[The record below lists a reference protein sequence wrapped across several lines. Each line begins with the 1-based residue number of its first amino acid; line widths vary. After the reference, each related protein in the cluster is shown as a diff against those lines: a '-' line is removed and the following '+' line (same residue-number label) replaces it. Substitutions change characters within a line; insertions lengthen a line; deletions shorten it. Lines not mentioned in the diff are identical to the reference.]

1 MTHDRAQRPDQGGDS
16 GEGQHRPMG
25 GSLPDIRAQN
35 GGTYFL
41 GRYRIVDE
49 IGIGG
54 MASVHLARMDGP
66 GGFQKWIA
74 IKKIHPHLVEDESF
88 VQMFLDEARVAAR
101 ISHPNVATVFD
112 LGKHEETYWIAME
125 YLHGEPLREVMRRTE
140 ELGTAMPPEI
150 ACRVIADAA
159 EGLHAAHELLGKNGE
174 KLGLVH
180 RDVTPHN
187 LFVTYDGVTKVVD
200 FGIAKF
206 SSRMSHTRAGTL
218 KGKLAYMSPEQVH
231 GEGIDRRTD
240 IFALGVVLWELT
252 TGQRLFRME
261 SDLDTLAK
269 VQECNVP
276 RPSTLI
282 RGYPVDLEKIVMKAL
297 SKNRGERFRTARELS
312 RALQS
317 LLMRRGLFIA
327 SDEVAAYTQ
336 SIFNDRIQ
344 KREAH
349 LRWAAEVTSTI
360 NVDQLLSKPKL
371 GPEFTG
377 ASDVQP
383 QAKAGGV
390 RPAAGMP
397 AAPITGPMAEPE
409 HGQPQRGYGG
419 SPSIPDDMK
428 STGPSLATQQRGG
441 PPRPSG
447 RANANANANA
457 NQGPPRPAA
466 GMAPPPP
473 TVQQPQRHDQHD
485 QHDEDEEHPA
495 DGDGPTIQAMAPIA
509 DPLPPLHMGH
519 AREPMRS
526 EPPTLMVEGMPQSQ
540 NDGPTMMAGPAARA
554 HMIAQAAA
562 LSSDEV
568 VALEPDDDLEEED
581 QDETMVGN
589 MGQHER
595 REPNPLQA
603 PPTFPQPAPA
613 AGRASSSPGPG
624 LGGPPSAAGSQR
636 RPPPPNFNSTQA
648 LAGGSVPPMLNPLGY
663 PQQPQQHQHQQQQ
676 PQHQQHHQQ
685 GYGPAHTGEVSFNE
699 TLGMPQGHSHNQG
712 ANSGRGGMMG
722 GQGHDPND
730 FRMMQ
735 NQPQDF
741 VPRSG
746 PSPTGPS
753 GEFIPRQS
761 QNRMQPTIPRVAAP
775 TYDNRTMTAQRYKR
789 RPPMWVVA
797 ALSCSIA
804 LLIAGVV
811 IAIVSSTSSTAK
823 QPTPGSTVGA
833 AGSAVPAPGT
843 PTAGAAGAG
852 ANSAGPFSSARAAFN
867 NVVSPQPGSLA
878 PPPGSP
884 PGAVTAPPAM
894 TAAATPEAPAV
905 PVQTT
910 LVAAAAPPPIAA
922 VPAVA
927 PAVPAAAPPPAA
939 AAAAAPAAPVFK
951 PAAAPAAPPVAA
963 AAPPPATAKK
973 PTALGAITVVCM
985 PKCDQIIDN
994 GASLGPGHI
1003 FNRPVPSGRHVLQ
1016 LSAPNGARKNLV
1028 VEVVPEQTKEVRMS
1042 MDK

>member
-1 MTHDRAQRPDQGGDS
+1 MNHDRAERPDPSQGSDPS
-16 GEGQHRPMG
+16 PDRPRPMG
-25 GSLPDIRAQN
+25 GSLPDIRAQQG

-66 GGFQKWIA
+66 GGFQKWVA

-112 LGKHEETYWIAME
+112 LGKHDDTYWIAME

-159 EGLHAAHELLGKNGE
+159 EGLHAAHELLGKAGE

-297 SKNRGERFRTARELS
+297 AKNRGERFRTAREFS

-349 LRWAAEVTSTI
+349 LRWASEVTSTI
-360 NVDQLLSKPKL
+360 NIDQLLTKPKL
-371 GPEFTG
+371 GPEFTN
-377 ASDVQP
+377 SELQS
-383 QAKAGGV
+383 QKGGPGPV

-397 AAPITGPMAEPE
+397 VADAAEPPT
-409 HGQPQRGYGG
+409 QPPPAYANQQQPNQARAHALQQ
-419 SPSIPDDMK
+419 
-428 STGPSLATQQRGG
+428 TGPSVATNVVAPQPSRV
-441 PPRPSG
+441 PP
-447 RANANANANA
+447 AA
-457 NQGPPRPAA
+457 PRPAA
-466 GMAPPPP
+466 GIPAATMQSAERGFPLPPPP
-473 TVQQPQRHDQHD
+473 DPEL
-485 QHDEDEEHPA
+485 EDEHPA
-495 DGDGPTIQAMAPIA
+495 DGDGPTIQA
-509 DPLPPLHMGH
+509 LPPMVEEYMGPSLGPSLPPH
-519 AREPMRS
+519 GRS
-526 EPPTLMVEGMPQSQ
+526 EPPTISESGAGAPRKLVGNHDSMTTGSNDVPTVMSSPQTRSKMVGR
-540 NDGPTMMAGPAARA
+540 G
-554 HMIAQAAA
+554 
-562 LSSDEV
+562 SDPS
-568 VALEPDDDLEEED
+568 LDDTIDPDDLEDD
-581 QDETMVGN
+581 QDQTVVANTRAE
-589 MGQHER
+589 QAS
-595 REPNPLQA
+595 PLQA
-603 PPTFPQPAPA
+603 PPTFPQSTSPITSRPNGPSPLSPMPLGAPPQIARASPFAQTAQLGQQAPHYPPQQQHSGFPAP
-613 AGRASSSPGPG
+613 P
-624 LGGPPSAAGSQR
+624 LGGHSHS
-636 RPPPPNFNSTQA
+636 
-648 LAGGSVPPMLNPLGY
+648 
-663 PQQPQQHQHQQQQ
+663 
-676 PQHQQHHQQ
+676 
-685 GYGPAHTGEVSFNE
+685 GEISFAE
-699 TLGMPQGHSHNQG
+699 TLGMAQPM
-712 ANSGRGGMMG
+712 NSLSPLDPNVHAQG
-722 GQGHDPND
+722 GQMSNPGFDFGIPRSGQYPTGPND
-730 FRMMQ
+730 FNPRPSQRVVPTMGRM
-735 NQPQDF
+735 
-741 VPRSG
+741 G
-746 PSPTGPS
+746 
-753 GEFIPRQS
+753 
-761 QNRMQPTIPRVAAP
+761 AP
-775 TYDNRTMTAQRYKR
+775 AGTYDNRTMTAQRFKR

-811 IAIVSSTSSTAK
+811 IAIVSSTGTSTPK
-823 QPTPGSTVGA
+823 QGSVTVATGTA
-833 AGSAVPAPGT
+833 A
-843 PTAGAAGAG
+843 AAGASG
-852 ANSAGPFSSARAAFN
+852 GPFTTARAAFN
-867 NVVSPQPGSLA
+867 GVVNQPGSSITPA
-878 PPPGSP
+878 STPVVPASAAPGS
-884 PGAVTAPPAM
+884 APAPAM
-894 TAAATPEAPAV
+894 TAAADTASAPPSSAPNAASAVVNPATATIASKPAAPA
-905 PVQTT
+905 PQTT
-910 LVAAAAPPPIAA
+910 ASPVVATAK
-922 VPAVA
+922 PAVA
-927 PAVPAAAPPPAA
+927 
-939 AAAAAPAAPVFK
+939 APAQPQK
-951 PAAAPAAPPVAA
+951 PA
-963 AAPPPATAKK
+963 
-973 PTALGAITVVCM
+973 ALGAITVVCM

-1003 FNRPVPSGRHVLQ
+1003 FNRPVASGRHVLQ
-1016 LSAPNGARKNLV
+1016 LSAPNGQRKTLMV
-1028 VEVVPEQTKEVRMS
+1028 DVAPEQTKEVRMS
-1042 MDK
+1042 MDR

>member
-1 MTHDRAQRPDQGGDS
+1 MPYDRANRQDPNQGGDPP
-16 GEGQHRPMG
+16 GGNPADRGHGNHQQMG
-25 GSLPDIRAQN
+25 GSLPDIRAQG

-41 GRYRIVDE
+41 GRYRVVDE

-66 GGFQKWIA
+66 GGFQKWVA

-112 LGKHEETYWIAME
+112 LGKHEDTYWIAME

-206 SSRMSHTRAGTL
+206 ASRMSHTRAGTL

-269 VQECNVP
+269 VQECNVL

-297 SKNRGERFRTARELS
+297 AKNRGERFKTAREFS

-360 NVDQLLSKPKL
+360 NVEQLLSKPKL

-377 ASDVQP
+377 NSDVQA
-383 QAKAGGV
+383 QAKPGGV

-397 AAPITGPMAEPE
+397 VAPVMTGPMAEPE
-409 HGQPQRGYGG
+409 SSNGPTSQSSQSQSTGVARPGNV
-419 SPSIPDDMK
+419 PDDMK
-428 STGPSLATQQRGG
+428 ATGPSLATQARPMSSNTGGSAGQRAA
-441 PPRPSG
+441 PDPR
-447 RANANANANA
+447 RNANDPR
-457 NQGPPRPAA
+457 PPRPAA
-466 GMAPPPP
+466 GMAAAQARPQAPPA
-473 TVQQPQRHDQHD
+473 DD
-485 QHDEDEEHPA
+485 DDHPA
-495 DGDGPTIQAMAPIA
+495 DGDGPTIQALPPAVDAMPPMHMAPA
-509 DPLPPLHMGH
+509 PAPRPSH
-519 AREPMRS
+519 REPMRS
-526 EPPTLMVEGMPQSQ
+526 EPPTLMQADAMPSSQ
-540 NDGPTMMAGPAARA
+540 NDGPTMMAAPNARA
-554 HMIAQAAA
+554 AMIA
-562 LSSDEV
+562 LGSDEV
-568 VALEPDDDLEEED
+568 LAVDPDEGED
-581 QDETMVGN
+581 QDATMVAAL
-589 MGQHER
+589 R
-595 REPNPLQA
+595 AEPNPLQA
-603 PPTFPQPAPA
+603 PPTFPQVAPA
-613 AGRASSSPGPG
+613 AGRSSQSVP
-624 LGGPPSAAGSQR
+624 SQR
-636 RPPPPNFNSTQA
+636 RPPTTQA
-648 LAGGSVPPMLNPLGY
+648 YAQSPALSPQVPPMLSPLGFQQTQQHIQ
-663 PQQPQQHQHQQQQ
+663 PQQPQQPGAMHGQHDGGFDPMGGMQ
-676 PQHQQHHQQ
+676 PQ
-685 GYGPAHTGEVSFNE
+685 GPPSF
-699 TLGMPQGHSHNQG
+699 GHP
-712 ANSGRGGMMG
+712 
-722 GQGHDPND
+722 QGHDPND
-730 FRMMQ
+730 FGRGM
-735 NQPQDF
+735 QPQDF
-741 VPRSG
+741 NPRSG
-746 PSPTGPS
+746 PHPTGPS
-753 GEFIPRQS
+753 GDYIPRMS
-761 QNRMQPTIPRVAAP
+761 PRMQPTVGRMGAP
-775 TYDNRTMTAQRYKR
+775 TYDNRTMTADRYKR

-811 IAIVSSTSSTAK
+811 IAIVSSTS
-823 QPTPGSTVGA
+823 GS
-833 AGSAVPAPGT
+833 GT
-843 PTAGAAGAG
+843 PTPKTAGSGAPAPSSSGGAAAGASPAVAGAASG
-852 ANSAGPFSSARAAFN
+852 SGPFSSARTAFN
-867 NVVSPQPGSLA
+867 TAVGQPGSSTTPIPSPTT
-878 PPPGSP
+878 PP
-884 PGAVTAPPAM
+884 AALTAPPVM
-894 TAAATPEAPAV
+894 TAAADPAP
-905 PVQTT
+905 T
-910 LVAAAAPPPIAA
+910 APPVATT
-922 VPAVA
+922 PAVA
-927 PAVPAAAPPPAA
+927 AIAPAPSTVTPVAATPAPPAPPAAPVTPAPQPVAVATPRPTPAPQPVPAAVPPPAA
-939 AAAAAPAAPVFK
+939 AKK
-951 PAAAPAAPPVAA
+951 PA
-963 AAPPPATAKK
+963 
-973 PTALGAITVVCM
+973 ALGAITVVCM

-1003 FNRPVPSGRHVLQ
+1003 FNRPVPAGRHVLQ

-1028 VEVVPEQTKEVRMS
+1028 VEVAPEQTREVRMS
-1042 MDK
+1042 MEK

>member
-1 MTHDRAQRPDQGGDS
+1 
-16 GEGQHRPMG
+16 MG
-25 GSLPDIRAQN
+25 GSLPDIRAQG

-41 GRYRIVDE
+41 GRYRVVDE

-66 GGFQKWIA
+66 GGFQKWVA

-112 LGKHEETYWIAME
+112 LGKHEDTYWIAME

-206 SSRMSHTRAGTL
+206 ASRMSHTRAGTL

-269 VQECNVP
+269 VQECNVL

-297 SKNRGERFRTARELS
+297 AKNRGERFKTARELS

-360 NVDQLLSKPKL
+360 NVEQLLSKPKL

-377 ASDVQP
+377 NSDVQA
-383 QAKAGGV
+383 QAKPAGV

-397 AAPITGPMAEPE
+397 VAPMMTGPMAEPE
-409 HGQPQRGYGG
+409 G
-419 SPSIPDDMK
+419 SSGPTSQSQSTGLARPGNVPDDMK
-428 STGPSLATQQRGG
+428 ATGPSLATQARPPSTNSGGSGGQRNN
-441 PPRPSG
+441 S
-447 RANANANANA
+447 
-457 NQGPPRPAA
+457 PPRPAA
-466 GMAPPPP
+466 GMAATQPRPQAPPPAP
-473 TVQQPQRHDQHD
+473 ADD
-485 QHDEDEEHPA
+485 DDEEHPA
-495 DGDGPTIQAMAPIA
+495 DGDGPTIQA
-509 DPLPPLHMGH
+509 LPPAVDAMPPMHVAPARPSH
-519 AREPMRS
+519 REPMRS
-526 EPPTLMVEGMPQSQ
+526 EPPTLMQADAMPSSQ
-540 NDGPTMMAGPAARA
+540 NDGPTMMAAPSARA
-554 HMIAQAAA
+554 AMM

-568 VALEPDDDLEEED
+568 HTVEADADED
-581 QDETMVGN
+581 QDATMVAAL
-589 MGQHER
+589 R
-595 REPNPLQA
+595 AEPNPLQA
-603 PPTFPQPAPA
+603 PPTFPQVAPA
-613 AGRASSSPGPG
+613 AGRSSSPVP
-624 LGGPPSAAGSQR
+624 SQR
-636 RPPPPNFNSTQA
+636 RPPAMQA
-648 LAGGSVPPMLNPLGY
+648 YPQAPAMAGQVPPMLSPLGFQQTQQQPP
-663 PQQPQQHQHQQQQ
+663 PQQPPNAMHGQHDGGFID
-676 PQHQQHHQQ
+676 PMGGGMQQ
-685 GYGPAHTGEVSFNE
+685 GPASF
-699 TLGMPQGHSHNQG
+699 GHQ
-712 ANSGRGGMMG
+712 
-722 GQGHDPND
+722 QGHDPND
-730 FRMMQ
+730 FGRGMQ
-735 NQPQDF
+735 QPQDF
-741 VPRSG
+741 NPRSG
-746 PSPTGPS
+746 PHPTGPS
-753 GEFIPRQS
+753 GDYIPRMS
-761 QNRMQPTIPRVAAP
+761 PRMQPTVGRMGAP
-775 TYDNRTMTAQRYKR
+775 TYDNRTMTADRYKR

-811 IAIVSSTSSTAK
+811 IAIVSSTSG
-823 QPTPGSTVGA
+823 TPSPKT
-833 AGSAVPAPGT
+833 AGSAAPSSSGG
-843 PTAGAAGAG
+843 AAAGASAVAAAG
-852 ANSAGPFSSARAAFN
+852 ASSSGPFSSARSAFN
-867 NVVSPQPGSLA
+867 TAVGQPGSSTTPTPST
-878 PPPGSP
+878 PP
-884 PGAVTAPPAM
+884 AALTAPPVM
-894 TAAATPEAPAV
+894 TAAADPAP
-905 PVQTT
+905 T
-910 LVAAAAPPPIAA
+910 APPVATTP
-922 VPAVA
+922 PAVA
-927 PAVPAAAPPPAA
+927 AIAPVPPTVTPVAPTP
-939 AAAAAPAAPVFK
+939 AAPAAPAPVAVAVATPRPT
-951 PAAAPAAPPVAA
+951 PAPQPVAA
-963 AAPPPATAKK
+963 AAPPPTAAKK
-973 PTALGAITVVCM
+973 PAALGAITVVCM

-994 GASLGPGHI
+994 GTSLGPGHI
-1003 FNRPVPSGRHVLQ
+1003 FNRPVPAGRHVLQ

-1028 VEVVPEQTKEVRMS
+1028 VEVAPEQTKEVRMS

>member
-1 MTHDRAQRPDQGGDS
+1 MPHDRAQRPDQGSDASNAHPNDRGH
-16 GEGQHRPMG
+16 GNHQQMG
-25 GSLPDIRAQN
+25 GSLPDIRAQG

-66 GGFQKWIA
+66 GGFQKWVA

-112 LGKHEETYWIAME
+112 LGKHDDTYWIAME

-206 SSRMSHTRAGTL
+206 ASRMSHTRAGTL

-269 VQECNVP
+269 VQECNVA

-297 SKNRGERFRTARELS
+297 AKNRGERFRTARELS

-349 LRWAAEVTSTI
+349 LRWASEVTSTI
-360 NVDQLLSKPKL
+360 NVDQLVSKGKL
-371 GPEFTG
+371 GPNFT
-377 ASDVQP
+377 SSEVQA
-383 QAKAGGV
+383 QKSGGV
-390 RPAAGMP
+390 RPAAGAP
-397 AAPITGPMAEPE
+397 AAPITGPMAEHDPPTT
-409 HGQPQRGYGG
+409 QAPPMRGYQQ
-419 SPSIPDDMK
+419 SVPDDLK
-428 STGPSLATQQRGG
+428 ETGPVAAQA
-441 PPRPSG
+441 RPSG
-447 RANANANANA
+447 PGGNSPRSAATVER
-457 NQGPPRPAA
+457 GRPDYRGEPPRPAA
-466 GMAPPPP
+466 GAPMHTMQSPAHQPPPD
-473 TVQQPQRHDQHD
+473 HDD
-485 QHDEDEEHPA
+485 GDHPA
-495 DGDGPTIQAMAPIA
+495 DGDGPTIQAAPPMI
-509 DPLPPLHMGH
+509 DMPLDATLGPSLR
-519 AREPMRS
+519 APMRS
-526 EPPTLMVEGMPQSQ
+526 EPPTLMEHAPESQ
-540 NDGPTMMAGPAARA
+540 NDGPTMMASPGARA
-554 HMIAQAAA
+554 AMVASA
-562 LSSDEV
+562 SDEV
-568 VALEPDDDLEEED
+568 HVIEPDDEED
-581 QDETMVGN
+581 QDATMVANTRGDA
-589 MGQHER
+589 
-595 REPNPLQA
+595 NPLQA
-603 PPTFPQPAPA
+603 PPTFPQVAPA
-613 AGRASSSPGPG
+613 AGRSNAPSPSQSQNPQRSPPQRFGQTAA
-624 LGGPPSAAGSQR
+624 LGQ
-636 RPPPPNFNSTQA
+636 Q
-648 LAGGSVPPMLNPLGY
+648 VPPMLNPLGY
-663 PQQPQQHQHQQQQ
+663 PQLQQHQQQL
-676 PQHQQHHQQ
+676 QHR
-685 GYGPAHTGEVSFNE
+685 GGPDLPFSE
-699 TLGMPQGHSHNQG
+699 TLGMPQNAHLGPP
-712 ANSGRGGMMG
+712 
-722 GQGHDPND
+722 GHDPND
-730 FRMMQ
+730 YNRAL
-735 NQPQDF
+735 PPPAPHDF

-746 PSPTGPS
+746 PHPTGPS
-753 GEFIPRQS
+753 GDFIPRQ
-761 QNRMQPTIPRVAAP
+761 RMAP
-775 TYDNRTMTAQRYKR
+775 TVSRLGAPYENRTQTAQRYKR

-811 IAIVSSTSSTAK
+811 IAVISSTSAPPSPSKATG
-823 QPTPGSTVGA
+823 PGSTSTTTAVSPPPLGA
-833 AGSAVPAPGT
+833 AGSG
-843 PTAGAAGAG
+843 
-852 ANSAGPFSSARAAFN
+852 GPFATARAAFN
-867 NVVSPQPGSLA
+867 TVVNQPGSSIT
-878 PPPGSP
+878 PPGAP
-884 PGAVTAPPAM
+884 AAAVTAPVM
-894 TAAATPEAPAV
+894 TAAVAPVETPPTPTPTATP
-905 PVQTT
+905 
-910 LVAAAAPPPIAA
+910 AA
-922 VPAVA
+922 VTVVTSRLP
-927 PAVPAAAPPPAA
+927 
-939 AAAAAPAAPVFK
+939 
-951 PAAAPAAPPVAA
+951 APAAPPVAA
-963 AAPPPATAKK
+963 PVAAPVAKPPK
-973 PTALGAITVVCM
+973 PAALGALTVVCM

-994 GASLGPGHI
+994 GASLGAGHI

-1028 VEVVPEQTKEVRMS
+1028 VEVAPEQTKEVRMS

>member
-1 MTHDRAQRPDQGGDS
+1 MPT
-16 GEGQHRPMG
+16 
-25 GSLPDIRAQN
+25 GSMPDIRAS

-41 GRYRIVDE
+41 GRYRVVDE

-66 GGFQKWIA
+66 GGFQKWVA

-112 LGKHEETYWIAME
+112 LGKHEDTYWIAME

-297 SKNRGERFRTARELS
+297 AKNRGERFRTARELS

-336 SIFNDRIQ
+336 SIFTDRIQ

-349 LRWAAEVTSTI
+349 LRWAAEVTQTI
-360 NVDQLLSKPKL
+360 NVDQMLSKPKI
-371 GPEFTG
+371 GPEFTN
-377 ASDVQP
+377 SEVQP
-383 QAKAGGV
+383 SGPPKGPPAPV

-397 AAPITGPMAEPE
+397 ALPPEPAPPTRNLGGPTP
-409 HGQPQRGYGG
+409 GVPL
-419 SPSIPDDMK
+419 DLK
-428 STGPSLATQQRGG
+428 STGPSMATAPRPGG
-441 PPRPSG
+441 PPRPG
-447 RANANANANA
+447 PKTAP
-457 NQGPPRPAA
+457 PPRPAA
-466 GMAPPPP
+466 GAPPPP
-473 TVQQPQRHDQHD
+473 PPV
-485 QHDEDEEHPA
+485 EEEEHPA
-495 DGDGPTIQAMAPIA
+495 DGDGPTIQA
-509 DPLPPLHMGH
+509 LPPMLDP
-519 AREPMRS
+519 EPLASTRGGMRS
-526 EPPTLMVEGMPQSQ
+526 EPPTLAAVPSSGT
-540 NDGPTMMAGPAARA
+540 DAPTMMASPGARA
-554 HMIAQAAA
+554 GLLADPQPI
-562 LSSDEV
+562 
-568 VALEPDDDLEEED
+568 EPDDFEED
-581 QDETMVGN
+581 QDETIVANTRNEG
-589 MGQHER
+589 GALH
-595 REPNPLQA
+595 A
-603 PPTFPQPAPA
+603 PPSFPAGPMA
-613 AGRASSSPGPG
+613 A
-624 LGGPPSAAGSQR
+624 
-636 RPPPPNFNSTQA
+636 PPPPAFPQT
-648 LAGGSVPPMLNPLGY
+648 GSMSPQVRPPGFS
-663 PQQPQQHQHQQQQ
+663 
-676 PQHQQHHQQ
+676 
-685 GYGPAHTGEVSFNE
+685 GPVHTGEVAFAE
-699 TLGMPQGHSHNQG
+699 TVGLAQQQPTLPP
-712 ANSGRGGMMG
+712 
-722 GQGHDPND
+722 QGHDPHD
-730 FRMMQ
+730 YGMQ
-735 NQPQDF
+735 PPPQDIYA
-741 VPRSG
+741 RG
-746 PSPTGPS
+746 RHHTGPS
-753 GEFIPRQS
+753 GDFNPRGQVPS
-761 QNRMQPTIPRVAAP
+761 QRMQPTVPRMGPVP
-775 TYDNRTMTAQRYKR
+775 TYDNRTMTAQRFKR

-811 IAIVSSTSSTAK
+811 IAIVSST
-823 QPTPGSTVGA
+823 GSP
-833 AGSAVPAPGT
+833 SPPK
-843 PTAGAAGAG
+843 AGAAGAPG
-852 ANSAGPFSSARAAFN
+852 TASGPFTSARSAFN
-867 NVVSPQPGSLA
+867 TVVAQPGSSLA
-878 PPPGSP
+878 PPTTP
-884 PGAVTAPPAM
+884 PAAPTAPPAASPAATAEA
-894 TAAATPEAPAV
+894 TAAATQAAAPA
-905 PVQTT
+905 QT
-910 LVAAAAPPPIAA
+910 AAAPPATTAAAAAQPPAPTPRPTSAAPAA
-922 VPAVA
+922 VPAVT
-927 PAVPAAAPPPAA
+927 AVPTP
-939 AAAAAPAAPVFK
+939 
-951 PAAAPAAPPVAA
+951 
-963 AAPPPATAKK
+963 KK
-973 PTALGAITVVCM
+973 PQALGAITVVCM
-985 PKCDQIIDN
+985 PKCDSIVDN
-994 GASLGPGHI
+994 GTPLGPGHI

-1016 LSAPNGARKNLV
+1016 LSAPNGVKKTLV
-1028 VEVVPEQTKEVRMS
+1028 IEVTPEQTKEVRIS

>member
-1 MTHDRAQRPDQGGDS
+1 MPYDRANREDPNQGGDPP
-16 GEGQHRPMG
+16 GGAPNDRGHGNHQQMG
-25 GSLPDIRAQN
+25 GSLPDIRAQG

-41 GRYRIVDE
+41 GRYRVVDE

-66 GGFQKWIA
+66 GGFQKWVA

-112 LGKHEETYWIAME
+112 LGKHDDTYWIAME

-159 EGLHAAHELLGKNGE
+159 EGLHSAHELLGKNGE

-206 SSRMSHTRAGTL
+206 ASRMSHTRAGTL

-269 VQECNVP
+269 VQECNVL

-297 SKNRGERFRTARELS
+297 AKNRGERFKTARELS

-360 NVDQLLSKPKL
+360 NVEQLLSKPKL

-377 ASDVQP
+377 NSDI
-383 QAKAGGV
+383 QAQGPKSVGV
-390 RPAAGMP
+390 RPAAGIP
-397 AAPITGPMAEPE
+397 AAVQMTGPMTEPE
-409 HGQPQRGYGG
+409 GGQGPNSESQSTGFARQA
-419 SPSIPDDMK
+419 SVPDDMK
-428 STGPSLATQQRGG
+428 ATGPSLATQARPMLNNSGG
-441 PPRPSG
+441 SVPRPASAASDP
-447 RANANANANA
+447 RR
-457 NQGPPRPAA
+457 NQSAPRPAA
-466 GMAPPPP
+466 GMAAAQSRPQAPPPA
-473 TVQQPQRHDQHD
+473 QM
-485 QHDEDEEHPA
+485 EDDDDHPA
-495 DGDGPTIQAMAPIA
+495 DGDGPTIQA
-509 DPLPPLHMGH
+509 LPPMADALPPMHVVAPARPSH
-519 AREPMRS
+519 REPMRS
-526 EPPTLMVEGMPQSQ
+526 EPPTLAQAEAPSSQ
-540 NDGPTMMAGPAARA
+540 NDGPTMMAAPSARA
-554 HMIAQAAA
+554 AMVA

-568 VALEPDDDLEEED
+568 MAVEPDEPEED
-581 QDETMVGN
+581 QDATMVAAL
-589 MGQHER
+589 R
-595 REPNPLQA
+595 ADPNPLQA
-603 PPTFPQPAPA
+603 PPTFPQVAPA
-613 AGRASSSPGPG
+613 AGRPN
-624 LGGPPSAAGSQR
+624 PPVPSQR
-636 RPPPPNFNSTQA
+636 RPPTTQA
-648 LAGGSVPPMLNPLGY
+648 FAQSPAAQMPPMLNPLGY
-663 PQQPQQHQHQQQQ
+663 PQQQ
-676 PQHQQHHQQ
+676 PPPAQHHPQNHGQ
-685 GYGPAHTGEVSFNE
+685 GAHDGPGGFDPM
-699 TLGMPQGHSHNQG
+699 GMPPPMNFGHP
-712 ANSGRGGMMG
+712 
-722 GQGHDPND
+722 QGHDPND
-730 FRMMQ
+730 FGRGMQ
-735 NQPQDF
+735 QQQPPHDF
-741 VPRSG
+741 IPRSG
-746 PSPTGPS
+746 PNPTGQS
-753 GEFIPRQS
+753 GEFIPRHS
-761 QNRMQPTIPRVAAP
+761 QRMQPTVGRVGGP
-775 TYDNRTMTAQRYKR
+775 SYDNRTMTAERYKR

-811 IAIVSSTSSTAK
+811 IAIVSSTN
-823 QPTPGSTVGA
+823 GSPSPKGVASGA
-833 AGSAVPAPGT
+833 PSGVAGPSSAVAS
-843 PTAGAAGAG
+843 AGAA
-852 ANSAGPFSSARAAFN
+852 SPGPFTSAHSAFN
-867 NVVSPQPGSLA
+867 AVLAQPGSSNA
-878 PPPGSP
+878 PPPTTP
-884 PGAVTAPPAM
+884 PAALTAPPVM
-894 TAAATPEAPAV
+894 TAAADPAPIVPPAATTPP
-905 PVQTT
+905 
-910 LVAAAAPPPIAA
+910 AAPVVAA
-922 VPAVA
+922 VPPVT
-927 PAVPAAAPPPAA
+927 PTV
-939 AAAAAPAAPVFK
+939 APAAPTAALT
-951 PAAAPAAPPVAA
+951 PARPTPAPQPVAA
-963 AAPPPATAKK
+963 AAPAPTPKK

-1003 FNRPVPSGRHVLQ
+1003 FNRPVPAGRHVLQ
-1016 LSAPNGARKNLV
+1016 LSAPNGSRKNLV
-1028 VEVVPEQTKEVRMS
+1028 VEVAPEQTKEVRMS